1 LLLTMELV
9 GAEDAPEGPSVV
21 LDCDGL
27 PDGGVLADSGALP
40 VCEAR
45 PDSDVLLG
53 VEADGAD
60 TPETEVDGGTVAEF
74 ELRALSLYMSPLFI
88 FQSLN
93 RSER

>member
-1 LLLTMELV
+1 MELV

-45 PDSDVLLG
+45 RKWMAG
-53 VEADGAD
+53 
-60 TPETEVDGGTVAEF
+60 
-74 ELRALSLYMSPLFI
+74 LSQNSSFAH
-88 FQSLN
+88 
-93 RSER
+93 